1 MIKAIIFDLDGTL
14 VHTEILK
21 AESYAQAIQIL
32 TKGSVLQ
39 KMVMDSFGKYVGLPR
54 AGVVNGLFEEYKK
67 PLLEHI
73 GGLDSETVK
82 ERIITSRHAIY
93 HQMLNDKNLLSGHFC
108 KYNLELLRRV
118 YKESFRTVVA
128 TMSHSFEADKVI
140 EAMGIRGKLDIILT
154 SDDIVQG
161 KPHPEIYLKV
171 KEMLKMAPEECLVIE
186 DSLNGIKAGLAAGMK
201 VFAVTNQLTRSEVH
215 AANILA
221 PSFIID
227 DPKELMNRVYH
238 FIEENC

>member
-39 KMVMDSFGKYVGLPR
+39 KMVMDSFGKYIGLSR
-54 AGVVNGLFEEYKK
+54 AGVVDGLFEEYKK
-67 PLLEHI
+67 PLSEHLD
-73 GGLDSETVK
+73 GLDADTVK
-82 ERIITSRHAIY
+82 ERIIKSRLAIY
-93 HQMLNDKNLLSGHFC
+93 HQMLNDKTLLSGHFC

-118 YKESFRTVVA
+118 HMDGFRTVLA
-128 TMSHSFEADKVI
+128 TMSHCFEADKVI
-140 EAMGIRGKLDIILT
+140 EAMGIRGKLDLILT
-154 SDDIVQG
+154 SVDIVQG
-161 KPHPEIYLKV
+161 KPDPEIYLKA
-171 KEMLKMAPEECLVIE
+171 KELLKIEPEECLVIE

-201 VFAVTNQLTRSEVH
+201 VFAVTNHLTRSQVH

-221 PSFIID
+221 PSFIVD
-227 DPKELMNRVYH
+227 DPKELINRVYH
-238 FIEENC
+238 YIEKNR

>member
-54 AGVVNGLFEEYKK
+54 AGVVDGLFEEYKK
-67 PLLEHI
+67 PLSEHLD
-73 GGLDSETVK
+73 GLDPDTVK
-82 ERIITSRHAIY
+82 ERIIKSRLAIY

-108 KYNLELLRRV
+108 KYNLDLLRRV
-118 YKESFRTVVA
+118 HGDNFRTVLA
-128 TMSHSFEADKVI
+128 TMSHCREAEKVI
-140 EAMGIRGKLDIILT
+140 EAMGIRGKLDFILT

-171 KEMLKMAPEECLVIE
+171 KDMLKMEPEECLVIE
-186 DSLNGIKAGLAAGMK
+186 DSLNGIKAGIAAGMN
-201 VFAVTNQLTRSEVH
+201 VFAVTNNLTRREVH
-215 AANILA
+215 AGNILA

-227 DPKELMNRVYH
+227 DPKDLLNRIYH
-238 FIEENC
+238 FIGENS

>member
-82 ERIITSRHAIY
+82 ERIITSRLAIY

-171 KEMLKMAPEECLVIE
+171 KEMLKMAHEECLVIE

-238 FIEENC
+238 FIE

>member
-1 MIKAIIFDLDGTL
+1 M
-14 VHTEILK
+14 
-21 AESYAQAIQIL
+21 
-32 TKGSVLQ
+32 
-39 KMVMDSFGKYVGLPR
+39 GLPR

-82 ERIITSRHAIY
+82 ERIITSRLAIY

>member
-82 ERIITSRHAIY
+82 ERIITSRLAIY

>member
-32 TKGSVLQ
+32 TKGSVSQ
-39 KMVMDSFGKYVGLPR
+39 KMVRDSFGKYVGLPR
-54 AGVVNGLFEEYKK
+54 AGVVNGLFEEYKE
-67 PLLEHI
+67 PLSEQM

-82 ERIITSRHAIY
+82 ERIITSRLAIY
-93 HQMLNDKNLLSGHFC
+93 HQMLNDKNLLSSNFC
-108 KYNLELLRRV
+108 KYNLKLLRRV
-118 YKESFRTVVA
+118 HGDNYRTVLA
-128 TMSHSFEADKVI
+128 TMSHCREAEKVI
-140 EAMGIRGKLDIILT
+140 ETMGIRGKLEFILT

-171 KEMLKMAPEECLVIE
+171 KELLKIEFNECLVIE
-186 DSLNGIKAGLAAGMK
+186 HSVNGIKAGLAAGMH
-201 VFAVTNQLTRSEVH
+201 VFAVTNHITRSQVH
-215 AANILA
+215 SENILA

-227 DPKELMNRVYH
+227 DPTELLNRVYQ
-238 FIEENC
+238 FIGGE

>member
-39 KMVMDSFGKYVGLPR
+39 KMVMDSFGKYVGLSR
-54 AGVVNGLFEEYKK
+54 AGVVDGLFEEYKK
-67 PLLEHI
+67 PLSEHLD
-73 GGLDSETVK
+73 GLDPDTVK
-82 ERIITSRHAIY
+82 ERIIKSRLAIY
-93 HQMLNDKNLLSGHFC
+93 HQMLNDKTTLSGHFC

-118 YKESFRTVVA
+118 HKDSFRTVVA

-140 EAMGIRGKLDIILT
+140 EAMGIRGKLDFILT

-171 KEMLKMAPEECLVIE
+171 KNMLKMEPAECLVIE
-186 DSLNGIKAGLAAGMK
+186 DSLNGIKAGIAAGMN
-201 VFAVTNQLTRSEVH
+201 VFAVTNNLTRREVH

-227 DPKELMNRVYH
+227 DPKELINRVCH
-238 FIEENC
+238 FIVENR

>member
-82 ERIITSRHAIY
+82 ERIITSRLAIY

-238 FIEENC
+238 FIE